1 MTYPIVAH
9 SAYDKYRMRQFINL
23 VEQYQYGET
32 GDTDFDGIVYHNSN
46 ARFDQF
52 KIDPKRG
59 VYFASSP
66 DHDYGKYVY
75 KCRVTLTN
83 AISELSENV
92 FEIDRNILIQ
102 EGYDGRIVDYSN
114 EHMGDDEMFDVIAF
128 YLHQIEILEIV
139 DNEKVD
145 EARNP
150 ESIKRFSKDYD
161 SENIVS
167 DTHGQ
172 SARSEPEWKQTLTNM
187 MMKHNFS
194 LVGNGINGAVYENQN
209 YPYVIKVY
217 RRDHAYDEW
226 LYFSRTHRNNKYVPK
241 IKGNG
246 VVLNRIFNA
255 VRLEKLVPCPVS
267 LANDLISNIDAILDA
282 TMRIS
287 ARMQQEGDEAL
298 IERSDPDLVEIARL
312 LLDWE
317 GNTDLTTHNV
327 MMRRDGSPVIIDP
340 LYIQPR
346 DAWEYDGEWEEDIFE
361 TSYYHGSQ
369 EDAPNFIIGHQGNN
383 SNFLGNYSSKR
394 YGVFLSNNPKFAQQY
409 GKVGKYEIDTPHIL
423 PPQGVRGLVDGFV
436 DSLDPFGE
444 DRGIWLEARNVQT
457 GTWPFWRMFEDE
469 LGERFYAYA
478 KDDYDAIEFEEDHD
492 DDSEENGSVESLTTV
507 VLNPSVI
514 KRVG

>member
-1 MTYPIVAH
+1 MTHPT
-9 SAYDKYRMRQFINL
+9 YDKYGMRQFINL
-23 VEQYQYGET
+23 IEQYQYGET
-32 GDTDFDGIVYHNSN
+32 GDTEFDGIVYHNSN
-46 ARFDQF
+46 VRFDQF
-52 KIDPKRG
+52 KIDPQRG

-75 KCRVTLTN
+75 KCRVTLAN
-83 AISELSENV
+83 AISELSESV

-114 EHMGDDEMFDVIAF
+114 EHVGDDEMFDVIAF
-128 YLHQIEILEIV
+128 YLHQIEILEIL

-150 ESIKRFSKDYD
+150 ESIKRFSKAYD
-161 SENIVS
+161 SEHIVS

-172 SARSEPEWKQTLTNM
+172 SARSEPEWKQTLINM
-187 MMKHNFS
+187 MMKHDFS
-194 LVGNGINGAVYENQN
+194 LVGNGINGAVFGNSS

-241 IKGNG
+241 IKGKG
-246 VVLNRIFNA
+246 VVLNQIFNA
-255 VRLEKLVPCPVS
+255 VRLEKLVPCPIS
-267 LANDLISNIDAILDA
+267 LANDLISNIDTILDA
-282 TMRIS
+282 SMRIS
-287 ARMQQEGDEAL
+287 TRTQLEGDEAL

-312 LLDWE
+312 LQDWE
-317 GNTDLTTHNV
+317 GNTDLTTHNI

-346 DAWEYDGEWEEDIFE
+346 DAWDHDDEWEEGIFE

-423 PPQGVRGLVDGFV
+423 PAQGVRSLVNDFV

-444 DRGIWLEARNVQT
+444 DRNIWLEARNVQS
-457 GTWPFWRMFEDE
+457 GAWPFWRMFEDD
-469 LGERFYAYA
+469 LGERFYAYV
-478 KDDYDAIEFEEDHD
+478 KDDYDAIEFEEYHD
-492 DDSEENGSVESLTTV
+492 DDSEEDGSIESLTTV
-507 VLNPSVI
+507 VLNPNVI